1 MKGKEEVKLP
11 HNDRR
16 TDGKCGTMN
25 FDYLSLKRMK
35 FNKGSLAYL

>member
-25 FDYLSLKRMK
+25 FDYSLKRMK